1 MNSDIARIILNSAIE
16 QAEKSWNEGGIPI
29 GAALSMPDGTIVA
42 TGHNERVQTGDPTA
56 HAEIVCFRNAGRRRD
71 WSSLILATT
80 LSPCPMCTG
89 TAVLYGV
96 RQIVIG
102 ENETFMGAEHWLA
115 EHGVEVTVM
124 NDARCIAMM
133 KRLQEQKPDL
143 WAEDIGG

>member
-56 HAEIVCFRNAGRRRD
+56 HAETVCFRNAGRRRD
-71 WSSLILATT
+71 WPSLILATT

-102 ENETFMGAEHWLA
+102 ESHSMPREATTVDDAMEMLRKGVRKRTSET
-115 EHGVEVTVM
+115 
-124 NDARCIAMM
+124 
-133 KRLQEQKPDL
+133 
-143 WAEDIGG
+143 